1 MEGLRNALEFITGLK
16 EKSMEPKV
24 LQIEGKTYCDK
35 DLTRYHEFDMARI
48 MSVNTLTA
56 IVDYKRK
63 AGRVKG
69 ILYSACNESYE
80 SCFKVGTD

>member
-56 IVDYKRK
+56 IVDYI
-63 AGRVKG
+63 KG
-69 ILYSACNESYE
+69 KPEELRESSILHVMSP
-80 SCFKVGTD
+80 D